1 MLHAFLVDEL
11 KTTAG
16 HVSLALLRIRDT
28 LVLDRTHRKHLRNKS
43 VKLIEAAP
51 RAGSG
56 QALEDIA
63 HGAVVHLR

>member
-11 KTTAG
+11 KTTTG

-43 VKLIEAAP
+43 VKLIKAAP
-51 RAGSG
+51 RARSG